1 MKIVTFLLGE
11 KTNNLP
17 RKYKKHLHHNHH
29 HHRIESNYILWR
41 PLQNGQMKDRKS
53 VSKPKKKN
61 DSLDTHTLTIMAKSC
76 FSDLFPICS
85 ISLVYF
91 WKKCVRVS
99 RMLEKMGENMK
110 YNAMAM
116 LSSEMNVGKSIFFTH
131 TQRKIRLYSDV
142 IEWDERIFSAP
153 RE

>member
-1 MKIVTFLLGE
+1 MAKW
-11 KTNNLP
+11 KTENPSQNQK
-17 RKYKKHLHHNHH
+17 RKTIRSL
-29 HHRIESNYILWR
+29 SL
-41 PLQNGQMKDRKS
+41 
-53 VSKPKKKN
+53 
-61 DSLDTHTLTIMAKSC
+61 SLDTHTLTIMAKSC

-131 TQRKIRLYSDV
+131 THKERSVFIRMLSNEMREYFPLHRSRKNDKFFDWPYFQLYS
-142 IEWDERIFSAP
+142 IISWS
-153 RE
+153 